1 LDIEAI
7 MLAVLLLALN
17 LVEFTGPDHQQIV
30 INADAVVSVR
40 EPRDTETHFHQK
52 IECLIATNDG
62 KFVGV
67 IESCDVVRERLGTLQ
82 IPD

>member
-1 LDIEAI
+1 
-7 MLAVLLLALN
+7 MMMLLLALN

-40 EPRDTETHFHQK
+40 ELRDAETHFHQK

-67 IESCDVVRERLGTLQ
+67 IEDCDTVRLRLGAPQ
-82 IPD
+82 IAD